1 MCQYYIYNCI
11 IQKSKVKYQMS
22 NLIYHMSKGKSQNLN
37 VKCYISKVESC
48 LAPVCVHYPI
58 ETTLLVHIW
67 YASICARTHTYILF
81 TLIWITILLLCLSCL
96 SVNTVLFYCS
106 YAFYFPIDNTAEH
119 PCICALIACTLQSIP
134 ALPMCTITTV
144 INTCVVGVVVQ
155 LWESHPR
162 QDQRT
167 TRVTSCPTDHHTLL
181 LSL

>member
-1 MCQYYIYNCI
+1 MLYIKSRKLSCACMCTLPHRNYT
-11 IQKSKVKYQMS
+11 VGT
-22 NLIYHMSKGKSQNLN
+22 HM
-37 VKCYISKVESC
+37 IC
-48 LAPVCVHYPI
+48 LY
-58 ETTLLVHIW
+58 L
-67 YASICARTHTYILF
+67 CAHPYILF
-81 TLIWITILLLCLSCL
+81 TLLWITILLLCLSCL

-106 YAFYFPIDNTAEH
+106 DAFYFPIDNTAEH

-162 QDQRT
+162 LDQESHPRQDQRT